1 MAKKDA
7 VMTANTR
14 TNPMTKSMQKT
25 LLAIA
30 ASGLLAVAADAQP
43 IDAAKSS
50 VTAAFKQMG
59 VTTDTKFTR
68 FKGDVNYD
76 PAAPEKTT
84 ATLQVDITSFDL
96 GDPEY
101 NKEVQKPEWFNS
113 AKFAQATFVTKSVRV
128 ISADR
133 LEASG
138 TLTIKG
144 TAQPVVVPVAVK
156 QSGAART
163 FSGELPIK
171 RLAYKIG
178 EGDWSATDMVADDV
192 KIKFTVVTAAQ

>member
-1 MAKKDA
+1 MKKK
-7 VMTANTR
+7 M
-14 TNPMTKSMQKT
+14 MKT
-25 LLAIA
+25 LTNKTLAITA
-30 ASGLLAVAADAQP
+30 GALFAIGASAQP
-43 IDAAKSS
+43 IDVAKSS

-68 FKGDVNYD
+68 FKGDVSYD

-84 ATLQVDITSFDL
+84 AMIQVDVTSFDI

-101 NKEVQKPEWFNS
+101 NKEVLKSDWFNA
-113 AKFAQATFVTKSVRV
+113 AKFAQATFVAQSVRV
-128 ISADR
+128 VSADR

-144 TAQPVVVPVAVK
+144 KAQPVVVPVAVK
-156 QSGAART
+156 QTGATRS

-171 RLAYKIG
+171 RLMYKIG
-178 EGDWSATDMVADDV
+178 EGEWSATDMVADDV